1 MRVCVQFAQ
10 ATPQQYQII
19 DVTATGIGTR
29 VWRNLPKKNRPAA
42 FTPKSATLTGATGV
56 FSLTA
61 HGYANGD
68 QIIFPGGANPFGST
82 ATIFYVVSVTA
93 NTFRLAAAAGGVA
106 LSANTGDGG
115 WTVQKIT
122 ALDNADGWI
131 SAVACQGLMFS
142 GEDCYSIA
150 PRTGQGGGVT
160 IMAWSDQIA
169 SVSGDPYDYEFRR
182 GQVWQFPPPRADP
195 ALGGQINAA
204 QQATFYAEAGAGWD
218 YWSHLFPPEGTN
230 IPGGGKVQWADYST
244 FPFPAETEIKYGVWI
259 RDPALYDATAA
270 ILPPLKVFDT

>member
-19 DVTATGIGTR
+19 DVTSTGIGTR
-29 VWRNLPKKNRPAA
+29 AWRNLPKKARPAA
-42 FTPKSATLTGATGV
+42 FPPKAASFVAGV
-56 FSLTA
+56 FTVAA
-61 HGYANGD
+61 HGYSAND

-82 ATIFYVVSVTA
+82 ATVFYATVVTTD
-93 NTFRLAAAAGGVA
+93 TFRLAASSAGAALAGGQ
-106 LSANTGDGG
+106 DGAA
-115 WTVQKIT
+115 TVQKIT

-131 SAVACQGLMFS
+131 SAVACQGLVCS
-142 GEDCYSIA
+142 GEDAYSIA
-150 PRTGQGGGVT
+150 PRTGPGGGIT
-160 IMAWSDQIA
+160 LMAWSDQIA

-182 GQVWQFPPPRADP
+182 GQVWQFPPPKADSS
-195 ALGGQINAA
+195 LGGRTNTA

-230 IPGGGKVQWADYST
+230 IPGGGKVQWADYAT
-244 FPFPAETEIKYGVWI
+244 FPFPAETETKYGVWI